1 MKQKQPKT
9 LSKNQKLLKKARDN
23 KPTPAQERKALNQLS
38 KKDPDLYFRQKQK
51 QINRDIKNST
61 NKRKTIKSSKSTKS
75 TKSSKSSK
83 SYKST
88 KSSKS

>member
-1 MKQKQPKT
+1 MKQKQPKK
-9 LSKNQKLLKKARDN
+9 LSKNQKLLKKATENR
-23 KPTPAQERKALNQLS
+23 PTPSQERKALNQLS

-61 NKRKTIKSSKSTKS
+61 NKRKSTKSTKS

-83 SYKST
+83 LSKST

>member
-1 MKQKQPKT
+1 MKQKQPKK
-9 LSKNQKLLKKARDN
+9 LSKNEKLFNKYASN
-23 KPTPAQERKALNQLS
+23 KPTPSQERKALNQLS

-61 NKRKTIKSSKSTKS
+61 NKRKTTKSSQNAKS

-83 SYKST
+83 ST